1 MAKKSKSSAAQKVAK
16 AEKTA
21 EKGAVKNSKLTAA
34 QKVAK
39 AEKDNSKAKASKAK
53 NPKGNFFKRFANGFK
68 KFWKDFRGEIKK
80 ITWPDSNT
88 VLKNTGIVL
97 VSVAVVC
104 VVIFAID
111 QGLSFLVELLV
122 KLAKNTSGNAE
133 TAAAIMNLISLG

>member
-1 MAKKSKSSAAQKVAK
+1 MAKKEKSSAAKKVAN
-16 AEKTA
+16 AEKNA
-21 EKGAVKNSKLTAA
+21 NSKLTAA

-53 NPKGNFFKRFANGFK
+53 NPKGNFFKRFGNGFK

-88 VLKNTGIVL
+88 VLKNTGVVL
-97 VSVAVVC
+97 ASVAVVC

-133 TAAAIMNLISLG
+133 TAAAIMNLISIG